1 MSLIRSV
8 SGVRGV
14 VGIDLTAEL
23 ARRYG
28 RAFGRTVR
36 GDVAVGW
43 DSRRNGAELVEA
55 VAAGLRESGSR
66 AAHLGI
72 VPTPTVGIAIRKH
85 RLAGGVAVTASHNP
99 EEYNGLKFFSSEGMF
114 LDGREGRELYELA
127 DADPPPEEGE
137 GLPPVTLDG
146 AIDDHIGLVLASDA
160 VAVDAVRAARP
171 KVVVDCVNAAGSVI
185 LPRLLREL
193 GCETHE
199 LSTDVLQPFPRG
211 AEPTPEHLTD
221 LGREVVERGAAAGL
235 ACDPDADRLALV
247 DENGRAV
254 GEEYTLAVAA
264 RIVLS
269 GKKGPVVANVSTSR
283 MIEDLAG
290 EAGVPVY
297 RTPVGEIN
305 VVGKMV
311 EVSAV
316 VGGEG
321 NGGVILPEVQPGRDA
336 ATAAALVA
344 SALAT
349 SETGV
354 LSELVA
360 RFPAYAMVK
369 RKVTLESPSR
379 EGIVEVVRGAFPDG
393 DLDLTDG
400 AKMAWTDRWVHVR
413 MSGTEPVV
421 RVIAEA
427 RHADVAG
434 ALVERAVSAL
444 SRQTRGA

>member
-8 SGVRGV
+8 SGVRGI
-14 VGIDLTAEL
+14 VGTDLTAEL

-55 VAAGLRESGSR
+55 VAAGLRESGAR
-66 AAHLGI
+66 AVHLGI
-72 VPTPTVGIAIRKH
+72 VPTPTVGIAIRK
-85 RLAGGVAVTASHNP
+85 RALAGGVAVTASHNP
-99 EEYNGLKFFSSEGMF
+99 EEYNGLKFFSSEGVF
-114 LDGREGRELYELA
+114 LDERDGRELYELA
-127 DADPPPEEGE
+127 DADPGPEEGE
-137 GLPPVTLDG
+137 GPRPITVDDAL
-146 AIDDHIGLVLASDA
+146 ADHIALVLASDA
-160 VAVDAVRAARP
+160 ADVDAVRAARP
-171 KVVVDCVNAAGSVI
+171 KVVVDCVNAAGSII
-185 LPRLLREL
+185 LPRLLREM
-193 GCETHE
+193 GCEVHE
-199 LSTDVLQPFPRG
+199 LHTDTSKPFPRG
-211 AEPTPEHLTD
+211 AEPTPEHLAD
-221 LGREVVERGAAAGL
+221 LGGEVVSRGADAGL
-235 ACDPDADRLALV
+235 ASDPDADRLALV
-247 DENGRAV
+247 DEDGRPV
-254 GEEYTLAVAA
+254 GEEYTLAIAA

-269 GKKGPVVANVSTSR
+269 RTKGPVVANVSTSR
-283 MIEDLAG
+283 MIEDLAA
-290 EAGVPVY
+290 ENGVAVY

-321 NGGVILPEVQPGRDA
+321 NGGVILPEVHLGRDA
-336 ATAAALVA
+336 STAAALVA
-344 SALAT
+344 AGLASSA
-349 SETGV
+349 SGH

-360 RFPAYAMVK
+360 AFPAYAMVK
-369 RKVTLESPSR
+369 RKVTLETPSR
-379 EGIVEVVRGAFPDG
+379 EAIVEAVRGAFPDG
-393 DLDLTDG
+393 ELDLTDG

-427 RHADVAG
+427 RRAEEAA

-444 SRQTRGA
+444 SEPTRGA